1 MRIRTK
7 DTGLYR
13 GQDEPEYGPDKNG
26 FPEWARVVVHK
37 KDPDTGD
44 VYPNPAKAY

>member
-1 MRIRTK
+1 M
-7 DTGLYR
+7 
-13 GQDEPEYGPDKNG
+13 DKSG

-44 VYPNPAKAY
+44 VYPNPARDKRDEEKERRAI